1 MAAAF
6 RAASARSDDSSGLS
20 SVESSAS
27 NFMRRRGI
35 RSSRSLHSS
44 ADTTADT
51 TPTGLARCPTGSP
64 EHKPAP
70 PSRRR
75 YRDSTEAPDSFKEQT
90 QILLEEG
97 LYYLAIQ
104 SLQTNLFSQ
113 SYRPLDT
120 PWWVAPPAHIA
131 FLGTLVIHPLH
142 TTWASIDDT
151 KNKKIVAVRA
161 YQYLLDVLRSV
172 GPVNGHF
179 RTAFAFRDRSSR
191 ASRRRRAHTP
201 DESDPAANREDDLT
215 TPLAD
220 ADSLWNR
227 VPDFWTMLG
236 WAFSCAASHP
246 ERWPH
251 WKLWLELL
259 LDVMERD
266 VAERKALDDEK
277 GDGQPRNML
286 RNSIL
291 ASYVGEHQ
299 LGHIMR
305 VLFAYI
311 DGDDAH
317 SYQEIWPRETQIP
330 TSSAAAT
337 NKRKRDEENAK
348 AAIVVDLERDEFG
361 DWFEDEDDDTIF
373 ADPYINDARST
384 SPTPARRKGKARVAQ
399 PRSKKRQPLP
409 LVENPLL
416 EETIP
421 IRRRIFALL
430 SRLCYELPP
439 TEAPFAVFDLYER
452 FAEHVRDL
460 PLDVFPRLVWSDS
473 PEMERSVYVTL
484 ARHLLARLLPPG
496 VPQPLDVDAETEANG
511 YVSGA
516 MMERC
521 FLPWAASSV
530 VADNARLAVVLWELL
545 SYLWRVEE
553 SEVGPDSVAEVMRG
567 AILAGIEARERKSKL
582 RNEGGPAGD
591 PDWVEEKMAVIE
603 KDRYAPANVLRLAHL
618 KFRLLLEKA
627 AEREALSEGEQ
638 LGADFLGWK

>member
-1 MAAAF
+1 MAAAI
-6 RAASARSDDSSGLS
+6 RAASARSDGSSGLS
-20 SVESSAS
+20 SAESSAS
-27 NFMRRRGI
+27 TFMRKKGI
-35 RSSRSLHSS
+35 RSSRSLQS
-44 ADTTADT
+44 TADT
-51 TPTGLARCPTGSP
+51 TPTGLDTTPAGLARCPTGSP

-75 YRDSTEAPDSFKEQT
+75 YRDATEAPDNFKEQT

-142 TTWASIDDT
+142 TTWASIDDA
-151 KNKKIVAVRA
+151 KNEKIVAVRA

-191 ASRRRRAHTP
+191 ASRRRRAHSP
-201 DESDPAANREDDLT
+201 DGADLTNKEDDLT

-259 LDVMERD
+259 LDVVERD
-266 VAERKALDDEK
+266 VAERKALDDER
-277 GDGQPRNML
+277 GDGQPRML
-286 RNSIL
+286 RDSIL

-305 VLFAYI
+305 VLFAYV

-317 SYQEIWPRETQIP
+317 SYQEIWPRETQTP
-330 TSSAAAT
+330 AATAAAT
-337 NKRKRDEENAK
+337 NKRKRDEHAK
-348 AAIVVDLERDEFG
+348 AAVVDLERDEYG
-361 DWFEDEDDDTIF
+361 DWFEEDDDDTIF
-373 ADPYINDARST
+373 AAPYISDARST
-384 SPTPARRKGKARVAQ
+384 PPTPARRKGRARAAQ
-399 PRSKKRQPLP
+399 PRKKRQPLP

-421 IRRRIFALL
+421 IRRRILALL
-430 SRLCYELPP
+430 SRLCYELPAAD
-439 TEAPFAVFDLYER
+439 APFAVFDLYER
-452 FAEHVRDL
+452 LAEHVRDL
-460 PLDVFPRLVWSDS
+460 PLDVFPRLVWSDA
-473 PEMERSVYVTL
+473 PELQGSVYVTL

-496 VPQPLDVDAETEANG
+496 VPQPLDVDAETEAKG

-553 SEVGPDSVAEVMRG
+553 SEVGPESMTEEMRA
-567 AILAGIEARERKSKL
+567 AILTGIEARERKSKL
-582 RNEGGPAGD
+582 RNEGGPGGD
-591 PDWVEEKMAVIE
+591 PDWAEEKMAVIE

-627 AEREALSEGEQ
+627 AEREALSDGER
-638 LGADFLGWK
+638 LGAEFLGWK